1 MLNLDLDK
9 TSAIFR
15 VIENEN
21 YWLFGIDH
29 TVQDLT
35 EGKGT
40 YLYWY
45 SAKCAIGHIT
55 IAGNVLSIRFGVDG
69 DVNFTKS
76 ANDVIVGKPE
86 IQSLAS
92 SVIAK
97 LRKEYP
103 IVEGYPIKTLLRSG
117 SENTIS
123 QTMANLRTLSVD
135 RPYLGA
141 PRSNYSDPSAE

>member
-29 TVQDLT
+29 VVQDPK

-40 YLYWY
+40 YVYWY
-45 SAKCAIGHIT
+45 SAKHAIGHIT
-55 IAGNVLSIRFGVDG
+55 IAGNVLAIRFGVDG
-69 DVNFTKS
+69 DITFTKS
-76 ANDVIVGKPE
+76 AEHVIEGKPE
-86 IQSLAS
+86 IKSLAS
-92 SVIAK
+92 SVITK

-103 IVEGYPIKTLLRSG
+103 IVEGYPIKTLLRSK

-135 RPYLGA
+135 
-141 PRSNYSDPSAE
+141 